1 GVQRVQRRHRLLEDD
16 GDAVTAHPLHH
27 GLGSAHE
34 LLARKADASARMPRR
49 RIGQEL
55 HDRQRRDRFAGAA
68 LAHQRHRLPALD
80 VEGDVPDRLDLAPLH
95 GERDGEVAH
104 GEQRRHRTFRGSK
117 ASRTASPMKMRS
129 ESMTARTTKP
139 VRPSQGAWRFAL
151 PWARISPRE
160 AEPGG
165 RPKPRKS
172 SDVSVVMAPLRMK
185 GRKVR
190 VATIALG
197 NRWRAMMT
205 VLRTPRARAART

>member
-1 GVQRVQRRHRLLEDD
+1 M
-16 GDAVTAHPLHH
+16 AH
-27 GLGSAHE
+27 
-34 LLARKADASARMPRR
+34 
-49 RIGQEL
+49 
-55 HDRQRRDRFAGAA
+55 
-68 LAHQRHRLPALD
+68 
-80 VEGDVPDRLDLAPLH
+80 RLDLAAVH
-95 GERDGEVAH
+95 GERDREVAH

-129 ESMTARTTKP
+129 ESMTASTTKP

-151 PWARISPRE
+151 PWARISPSE

-190 VATIALG
+190 RSEERRVG
-197 NRWRAMMT
+197 K
-205 VLRTPRARAART
+205 